1 MPGQKSKEEL
11 KENEGLVNQLSKQ
24 ALKKVGEAPDPGG
37 LYWVQLANW
46 CLDNGELHLSNP
58 DFLPQWEQYKSLSP
72 AQAMD
77 FLERGLDEEEPENL
91 VEGKENLD
99 PADLAAL
106 LLDHL
111 DSRLSAEVPDY
122 PRPLEANYLPNDL
135 L

>member
-1 MPGQKSKEEL
+1 MSDQKSKGLL

-24 ALKKVGEAPDPGG
+24 ALKKVGEAPDPTY

-46 CLDNGELHLSNP
+46 CLEKGELHLSNP
-58 DFLPQWEQYKSLSP
+58 DFLPQWEQYQALSP